1 MNVYLFGATTT
12 TGQAYVN
19 IFKKHHDIKNLKAF
33 SRYFQKSSKLDL
45 DKPHLFEI
53 NDNEDFLLVSFAPI
67 WKISKLVEHI
77 INEKPEKIRF
87 FKGIIACSSSSVH
100 TKKYSF
106 SEFDKKLVERLKNS
120 ENLLLKVCKELKI
133 PICIVQPTLIYGNVG
148 IYKDKN
154 MNFLKSVLKK
164 LPLLVIPSQSGLR
177 QPIHSYQ
184 LAYFVLQKT
193 EEFIRAKE
201 YTSTVIAI
209 GGDLTLSF
217 KEILLFIN
225 EENIKSK
232 QRGKCLIFEIPNRI
246 YFILASPILLFK
258 PKWFAAFLRLSV
270 NLSGFIRVGELTKSP
285 KRKFPLLEQDF
296 DFLFKF

>member
-12 TGQAYVN
+12 TGKAYTN
-19 IFKKHHDIKNLKAF
+19 IFKKNYDIKNLKSF
-33 SRYFQKSSKLDL
+33 SRYSQESSKLNL
-45 DKPHLFEI
+45 DKPDLFPI
-53 NDNEDFLLVSFAPI
+53 NDNEDFLFVSFAPI
-67 WKISKLVEHI
+67 WKISKLVDYI

-106 SEFDKKLVERLKNS
+106 SKFDKKLVENLKNS
-120 ENLLLKVCKELKI
+120 EEFMLKVCKELKI

-154 MNFLKSVLKK
+154 INFLKSVLKN

-184 LAYFVLQKT
+184 LAFLFFQKT
-193 EEFIRAKE
+193 EELIRYKE
-201 YTSTVIAI
+201 YTSTIISV

-217 KEILLFIN
+217 KEILLLIN

-232 QRGKCLIFEIPNRI
+232 QRRKCLIFEIPYRI
-246 YFILASPILLFK
+246 YFILISPLLLFK
-258 PKWFAAFLRLSV
+258 PKWFAAFLRINV
-270 NLSGFIRVGELTKSP
+270 NLSGFNKVGELTKNP
-285 KRKFPLLEQDF
+285 KNKFPLFEQDF
-296 DFLFKF
+296 DFLI